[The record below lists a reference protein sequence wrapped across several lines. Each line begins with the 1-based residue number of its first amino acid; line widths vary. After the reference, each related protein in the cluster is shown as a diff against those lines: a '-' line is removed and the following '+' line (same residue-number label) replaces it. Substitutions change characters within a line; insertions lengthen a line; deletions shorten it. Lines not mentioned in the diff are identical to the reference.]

1 MTSNIGANHF
11 KSSEGRRLGFA
22 TESSQQAASNV
33 KKLVLEDVRKLF
45 RPEFLNRIDDI
56 IVFDSLQDTDLINI
70 VKTMIKQLQT
80 RLLEKEI
87 KLELTDAAY
96 QEIIKNGKD
105 LKYGA
110 RPLRRAIQRLLE
122 DELSDKLLKGELQ
135 SKKTLQVDCQEG
147 KLSFA
152 QV

>member
-1 MTSNIGANHF
+1 M
-11 KSSEGRRLGFA
+11 
-22 TESSQQAASNV
+22 
-33 KKLVLEDVRKLF
+33 LEDVRKLF